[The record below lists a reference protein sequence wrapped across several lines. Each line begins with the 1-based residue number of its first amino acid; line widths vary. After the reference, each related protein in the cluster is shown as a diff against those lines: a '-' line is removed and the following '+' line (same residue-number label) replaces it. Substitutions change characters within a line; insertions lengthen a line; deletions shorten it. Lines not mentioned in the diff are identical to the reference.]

1 MRLEGT
7 GWAWGVMK
15 PHGAVVSQRHG
26 DDLRHGSVPV
36 QPTPAAERGQG
47 AGCHALPCSTVL
59 SLGSLMAPPGPR
71 LDSALCFWGGGL
83 QAKGHSGC
91 TPLPPPAQTHP
102 SQDMRQLE
110 RWIWG
115 LEVVQ

>member
-26 DDLRHGSVPV
+26 TTSGTALSPCNPPQQQRGDREQVAMPR
-36 QPTPAAERGQG
+36 PAALCCPL
-47 AGCHALPCSTVL
+47 AATPS
-59 SLGSLMAPPGPR
+59 PR